1 MYHLMFYSLNSI
13 SSCDSIRVFIRASL
27 SQKFVKKYFL
37 DLGGHIETLKRKHII
52 NFKRNLVNFHG
63 LIQN

>member
-1 MYHLMFYSLNSI
+1 MIQSECLSGLVSL
-13 SSCDSIRVFIRASL
+13 C
-27 SQKFVKKYFL
+27 QKFVKKKFFL

-63 LIQN
+63 LIQD